1 MENYGMK
8 QVQKKKDRMYLMIS
22 FLLLNFFK
30 MKKNLLTVITL
41 LSTVDLMEEQ

>member
-8 QVQKKKDRMYLMIS
+8 QAQKKKDRMYLMIS
-22 FLLLNFFK
+22 YLLLNFFK
-30 MKKNLLTVITL
+30 MKKNSLTVITL

>member
-1 MENYGMK
+1 
-8 QVQKKKDRMYLMIS
+8 
-22 FLLLNFFK
+22 